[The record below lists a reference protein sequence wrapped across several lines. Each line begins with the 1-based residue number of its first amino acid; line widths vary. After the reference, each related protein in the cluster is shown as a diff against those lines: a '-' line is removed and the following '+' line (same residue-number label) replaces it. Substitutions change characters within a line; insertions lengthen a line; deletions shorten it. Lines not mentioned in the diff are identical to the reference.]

1 MIPSF
6 DMFVGIDWSGARGP
20 RLRGLQV
27 AACRPGKAAPV
38 LVPPPGGGYWTRRAV
53 HDWLLALRA
62 DGHRVLAGIDFAFAY
77 PRHDRGAYF
86 PGVAASPATA
96 PALWALVEELC
107 ADAEDFYGGPFYRDR
122 RRPFHAY
129 LNAPG
134 HRGHLFESRRRL
146 TELQC
151 RRITAPSP
159 VFNCVGPASVGIGSL
174 AGMRLLHALTEAAN
188 PAVAWPFAPPMAS
201 LTVVEIFPRLYFKLV
216 GADPRAWADPDNL
229 AAAITGWDSAP
240 PASARVAS
248 EDEADALIAA
258 AALRRLAD
266 RPAVWSAPAAAGP
279 AAGLEGWIFGVEWVN
294 DLA

>member
-27 AACRPGKAAPV
+27 AACRPGKAAPA
-38 LVPPPGGGYWTRRAV
+38 LVPPPVGGYWTRRAV

-188 PAVAWPFAPPMAS
+188 PAAAWPFAPPMAG

-229 AAAITGWDSAP
+229 VAAIAGWDSAP
-240 PASARVAS
+240 PTSARVAS